1 PTTTDEALD
10 LMSER
15 VKLIQ
20 EMNQG
25 IDEAGGFENLG
36 SYFGYTKSQW
46 FNDQRRINEI
56 EARLAE
62 LREIR
67 DQQLKEEQE
76 AEEKAAKAAEE
87 REKRRL

>member
-1 PTTTDEALD
+1 EAFEAFTKWTGIKPIVKNLTDEMSEAAFVIRDFFAPTTTDEALD

-46 FNDQRRINEI
+46 FNDQRRIN
-56 EARLAE
+56 
-62 LREIR
+62 
-67 DQQLKEEQE
+67 
-76 AEEKAAKAAEE
+76 
-87 REKRRL
+87 